1 MSEYKHLEESYETEH
16 HRPKPKPKKV
26 NTEEMSTGPEGLSL
40 EEIQLLLEVF
50 ILLFGSHTFHDL
62 GRYHY

>member
-16 HRPKPKPKKV
+16 HRHKPKKV
-26 NTEEMSTGPEGLSL
+26 NTEEMDIGPEGLSL

-62 GRYHY
+62 GRCHY